1 MVAREDVACWVCL
14 MVGTCFQEAESNL
27 VVRSLQAGCR
37 KSKFVNLRLLM
48 ETWCSS
54 RTFLESF

>member
-1 MVAREDVACWVCL
+1 MKERSGRPFVVSGILCKVGMVAREDVACWVCL

-37 KSKFVNLRLLM
+37 KSKL
-48 ETWCSS
+48 
-54 RTFLESF
+54 